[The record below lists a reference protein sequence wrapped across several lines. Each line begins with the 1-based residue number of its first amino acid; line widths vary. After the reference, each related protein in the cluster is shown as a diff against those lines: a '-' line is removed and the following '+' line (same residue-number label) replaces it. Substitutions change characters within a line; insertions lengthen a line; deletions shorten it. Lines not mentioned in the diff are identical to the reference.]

1 MIISLVSAA
10 LANPFVLSPG
20 LPDEPSHSYLSFM
33 DTTASESFVRSG
45 IAGPPAGTTS
55 VDIEIA
61 LNSSFGVLSPPP
73 GASLT
78 WRAKCD
84 WGSST
89 VNPAQVVPESG
100 MTLTFDPE
108 DLDVN
113 STFTKVVVTAAGGDF
128 FAVRAFGTLAGGEQL
143 RSVRLQAPISASP
156 SDAGTGFCIFEVVA
170 SGSGEDAFADQP
182 LLLPI
187 DPVSEFASDL
197 RSIAEEAY
205 ADRFGGR
212 DTPDDD
218 TIAAE
223 LQPLVDALADGGCT
237 QFPVVQ
243 KILAGAYDK
252 TVLTGEDDDGDL
264 SGTQDLG
271 TRTFGATLGDGTL
284 AGSAASLFSAQTSGR
299 KLFAETE
306 GGGFVAGR
314 WKRVKGTRGV
324 FYGVSGVCDGAND
337 APTALAGWFDGPL
350 P

>member
-1 MIISLVSAA
+1 
-10 LANPFVLSPG
+10 
-20 LPDEPSHSYLSFM
+20 
-33 DTTASESFVRSG
+33 
-45 IAGPPAGTTS
+45 
-55 VDIEIA
+55 
-61 LNSSFGVLSPPP
+61 
-73 GASLT
+73 
-78 WRAKCD
+78 
-84 WGSST
+84 
-89 VNPAQVVPESG
+89 

-252 TVLTGEDDDGDL
+252 TVLTG
-264 SGTQDLG
+264 
-271 TRTFGATLGDGTL
+271 RTTTVTSRGRRTSAPAPSARRSATAPSRVARRPCSAPRRP
-284 AGSAASLFSAQTSGR
+284 AGSSSRRRRAAASWRAGGSA
-299 KLFAETE
+299 
-306 GGGFVAGR
+306 
-314 WKRVKGTRGV
+314 
-324 FYGVSGVCDGAND
+324 
-337 APTALAGWFDGPL
+337 
-350 P
+350 